1 MRKLITILL
10 TILTVNSF
18 SQNVGIS
25 TTSTFTPDERLHV
38 DGNIKVGNVASDNA
52 NIYLANRLYDMDNSN
67 YFIDPGASS
76 RVNGF
81 NMDQGSSTS
90 NSIFF
95 IDDDDTG
102 IYQELPNSISF
113 STSGSE
119 RIRITNTGNLYMLN
133 NDITGLEQLHFE
145 SGSIWIDGD
154 PGSPGQVLKSDGSE
168 LYWDD
173 ISTNSVTT
181 ETIFENLSNG
191 TLWSHPDGI
200 NVNITNSKFIRVE
213 SSSTDDWSVF
223 INGMST
229 NTPDNLLTISENLS
243 NGESIELDISVVPCI
258 GTGLE
263 VWINEIHY
271 DNNGGD
277 VGEGV
282 EIAGVSGTDLSG
294 WIVYL
299 YNGSNGQT
307 YTPTTT
313 LSGII
318 ADQSN
323 GIGTLWF
330 PISGLQNGA
339 PDGIVLY
346 DGTNVVQFLSY
357 EGTFTATNGVANG
370 MSSTDIGVSEGS
382 STPIDQS
389 LQLIGS
395 GSSYSDFT
403 WSGPS
408 TSSNGGINDGQT
420 IVASTPCSENGGF
433 DINAGNNTTGEGF
446 TIHISFTG
454 DKYIGIV
461 NYW

>member
-10 TILTVNSF
+10 TILSVNSF

-25 TTSTFTPDERLHV
+25 TSSTFLPDERLHV
-38 DGNIKVGNVASDNA
+38 DGNIKVGSVASSNS
-52 NIYLANRLYDMDNSN
+52 NIYLANKLYDMDNSN

-113 STSGSE
+113 STSGYE

-154 PGSPGQVLKSDGSE
+154 PGSAGQVLKSNGSE
-168 LYWDD
+168 LYWDNM
-173 ISTNSVTT
+173 SNNSVTT
-181 ETIFENLSNG
+181 ETIFEILSNG
-191 TLWSHPDGI
+191 TLWSYPDGI
-200 NVNITNSKFIRVE
+200 NVNITNSKLIRVE

-223 INGMST
+223 ITGKST
-229 NTPDNLLTISENLS
+229 DTPDNLLTVSENLS
-243 NGESIELDISVVPCI
+243 NGENIELDISVVPCE
-258 GTGLE
+258 LE

-271 DNNGGD
+271 DNSGTD
-277 VGEGV
+277 VNEGI
-282 EIAGVSGTDLSG
+282 EIAGVAGTDLSG
-294 WIVYL
+294 WEVYL
-299 YNGSNGQT
+299 YNGDNGQT
-307 YTPTTT
+307 YTPTTI
-313 LSGII
+313 LNGII

-330 PISGLQNGA
+330 PIIGLQNGA

-346 DGTNVVQFLSY
+346 DGTDVIQFLLY
-357 EGTFTATNGVANG
+357 EGIFTATNGVAIG
-370 MSSTDIGVSEGS
+370 MTSTDIGVSETS
-382 STPIDQS
+382 TTPIGQS
-389 LQLIGS
+389 LQLNGS
-395 GSSYSDFT
+395 GSTYSDFT
-403 WSGPS
+403 W
-408 TSSNGGINDGQT
+408 TSPTNESYGSINSSQT
-420 IVASTPCSENGGF
+420 IVSSTPCSENGGF
-433 DINAGNNTTGEGF
+433 DINAGNNITGEGF

-454 DKYIGIV
+454 DTYIGV
-461 NYW
+461 VSYW

>member
-200 NVNITNSKFIRVE
+200 NVNITNSKLIRVE
-213 SSSTDDWSVF
+213 SSSSDDWSVF
-223 INGMST
+223 ITGKST
-229 NTPDNLLTISENLS
+229 NTSDNLLTISENLS
-243 NGESIELDISVVPCI
+243 NGENIELDISVIPCE
-258 GTGLE
+258 LQ

-271 DNNGGD
+271 DNNSTD
-277 VGEGV
+277 VDEGI
-282 EIAGVSGTDLSG
+282 EIAGVAGTDLSPYT
-294 WIVYL
+294 IYL
-299 YNGSNGQT
+299 YNGSNGTFYFTQT
-307 YTPTTT
+307 
-313 LSGII
+313 LGGII
-318 ADQSN
+318 SNQSN
-323 GIGTLWF
+323 GIGTIWF
-330 PISGLQNGA
+330 PISGIQNGS

-346 DGTNVVQFLSY
+346 DGENVLQFLSY
-357 EGTFTATNGVANG
+357 EGSFSATNGVASG
-370 MSSTDIGVSEGS
+370 MISTNINVSETS
-382 STPIDQS
+382 STPIGQS

-395 GSSYSDFT
+395 GSTYSDFT
-403 WSGPS
+403 WSSPTNES
-408 TSSNGGINDGQT
+408 YSAINTSQT
-420 IVASTPCSENGGF
+420 IVAYTPCSENGGF